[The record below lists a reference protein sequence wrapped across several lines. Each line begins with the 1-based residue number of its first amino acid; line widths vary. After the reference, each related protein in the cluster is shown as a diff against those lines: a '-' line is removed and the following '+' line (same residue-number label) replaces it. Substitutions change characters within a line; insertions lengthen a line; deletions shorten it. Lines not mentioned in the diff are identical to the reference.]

1 MKARVTTFALPLLL
15 IGLVSAYN
23 LASGSDSALAAPGET
38 RIVSQQKQKESS
50 KAAAAE
56 KKLAGSVVGPMEVFS
71 DIEKGW
77 NSETVGLILKH
88 FGEGKVA
95 ISIDGTGPSGG
106 HFSRNQSYYLLTDM
120 FKYTITKKFEI
131 VQYRKPSDN
140 GNTSFIVADRFYQRT
155 NDGRLFKDKIYVSL
169 HLESAENA
177 PGGKRW
183 VVDEIKSIR

>member
-1 MKARVTTFALPLLL
+1 MKARVTTLALSLLL
-15 IGLVSAYN
+15 IGLVSPYS
-23 LASGSDSALAAPGET
+23 LALGPESAQAAPGEA
-38 RIVSQQKQKESS
+38 RIVSQQKPTEP
-50 KAAAAE
+50 AAGPAAE
-56 KKLAGSVVGPMEVFS
+56 NKPADAFAGPMQVFS

-77 NSETVGLILKH
+77 NAETVGLILKH
-88 FGEGKVA
+88 FGEGRVA

-131 VQYRKPSDN
+131 VQYHKPDEN
-140 GNTSFIVADRFYQRT
+140 GKTSFIVAERFYQRT

-169 HLESAENA
+169 HLESSENA
-177 PGGKRW
+177 PNVKRW